1 MDKDAKTFKY
11 VWYQKPAKLEEVAKL
26 QYAKWKSLTF
36 PTWKK
41 IQLGVDSYVSTK
53 DKKHTFLWIWK
64 KDEIKKL
71 IQDMKIASWLSKDE
85 ESPLVF
91 IPNVEKL
98 QKTIQKKADQQA
110 KKSDWKWKW
119 KSWWGNKQQPE
130 FSWEFSVNDIKLWQQ
145 YEWYVKLMYNY
156 WMFITVKWVEWLLHK
171 NWIAPL
177 GDWVEWK
184 KYYNIWDKIM
194 VTAKE
199 FKDIDGEKRVVW
211 TQK

>member
-1 MDKDAKTFKY
+1 
-11 VWYQKPAKLEEVAKL
+11 
-26 QYAKWKSLTF
+26 
-36 PTWKK
+36 
-41 IQLGVDSYVSTK
+41 
-53 DKKHTFLWIWK
+53 
-64 KDEIKKL
+64 
-71 IQDMKIASWLSKDE
+71 MKIASGLGKDA

-98 QKTIQKKADQQA
+98 QKNLQKKNEQQA
-110 KKSDWKWKW
+110 KKLDWKWKW
-119 KSWWGNKQQPE
+119 KSWENKQTE

-177 GDWVEWK
+177 GDGVEWK